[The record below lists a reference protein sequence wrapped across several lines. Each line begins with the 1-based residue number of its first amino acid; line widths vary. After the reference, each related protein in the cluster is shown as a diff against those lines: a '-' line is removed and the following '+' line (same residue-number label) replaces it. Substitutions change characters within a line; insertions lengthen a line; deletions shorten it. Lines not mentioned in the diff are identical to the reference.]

1 MTNSAESFWWYVTL
15 EGGAG
20 SEDVLASLADMSG
33 SIGSEESGVEPA
45 VRLRAYYRSSQ
56 DLGYWVERLGEAL
69 TPWPEV
75 KIADMGKIENKA
87 WHADWK
93 EAFPPLP
100 VGEKL
105 VVLAPWHRGSEP
117 EGRMPLYIYPG
128 SAFGTGYHES
138 TQIVLVLLERM
149 KLAGLEGADIGT
161 GSGILAICAVKLGAG
176 RVLARD
182 LDPAVLTEVR
192 FNLGLNAIDAGQ
204 VVPVEGNLLEGM
216 DAPVDFLTAN
226 IIIEPLLEMLPAVPG
241 ALKEGGRA
249 VFSGLLLKERTR
261 FLEALEARGLY
272 PVDEIS
278 MNDWWGV
285 AVEFRSERP
294 QG

>member
-87 WHADWK
+87 WHTDWK

-226 IIIEPLLEMLPAVPG
+226 IIIEPLLDMLPAVPG

>member
-87 WHADWK
+87 WHTDWK

-192 FNLGLNAIDAGQ
+192 FNLGLNAIDPEQ

-216 DAPVDFLTAN
+216 EAPVDFLTAN

-249 VFSGLLLKERTR
+249 VFSGLLLKERNR
-261 FLEALEARGLY
+261 FLEALEACGLL

-285 AVEFRSERP
+285 AVEFRPERS

>member
-87 WHADWK
+87 WHTDWK

-278 MNDWWGV
+278 MNEWWGV

>member
-87 WHADWK
+87 WHTDWK

-149 KLAGLEGADIGT
+149 KLDGLEGADIGT

-278 MNDWWGV
+278 MNEWWGV